1 MKTILVSLISDQ
13 TIPNVQFIK
22 EKIVDEYLFISSEA
36 MEKKGILNW
45 ILKATNLDLE
55 KIQVL
60 TVSPFS
66 YDDVY
71 EVLEKS
77 IQKDTKYLVNLTGG
91 TKIMSLAVNDFF
103 KSLNAEMYYLI
114 GNKSYI
120 KISPGIKTPI
130 LDLKK
135 KISLSEYLIAC
146 GFEIKKQSDAEF
158 SFETSTKIFH
168 YFLNSFDKTK
178 DILPLSFLYSKR
190 GKNIESVNQ
199 IEYLTEYLKRI
210 GFETEKS
217 NQLSKKETKY
227 LTGDWFEEYFYHQ
240 LKQLKSIQIDG
251 VGTGWT
257 IVKNGIPNEFD
268 ILFITEDQLNI
279 IECKTFIWKDSEE
292 TQTIIGETIY
302 KADSLKNK
310 LGLFAKTSIV
320 TLSDLSSS
328 RLKDHLQRA
337 QENKISI
344 YGKTEL
350 LQLNNTLKKLFEC

>member
-1 MKTILVSLISDQ
+1 MRSILVSLISDQ

-22 EKIVDEYLFISSEA
+22 EKLVDEYLFISTEA
-36 MEKKGILNW
+36 MEKKGVLNW
-45 ILKATNLDLE
+45 VLKATNLE
-55 KIQVL
+55 YKKIQVII
-60 TVSPFS
+60 VSPFS

-91 TKIMSLAVNDFF
+91 TKIMSLAVNDVF

-114 GNKSYI
+114 GNKSYL

-130 LDLKK
+130 IKLEK
-135 KISLSEYLIAC
+135 KISLSEYFIAY
-146 GFEIKKQSDAEF
+146 GFEIMKQSDAEF
-158 SFETSTKIFH
+158 SFETSEKIFH
-168 YFLNSFDKTK
+168 YFINSFDKTK
-178 DILPLSFLYSKR
+178 DISSLSFLYSKR
-190 GKNIESVNQ
+190 GKKVESVDQ
-199 IEYLTEYLKRI
+199 VDDLTEFLVRI
-210 GFETEKS
+210 RFETEKS

-240 LKQLKSIQIDG
+240 LKQYKTIQNDG
-251 VGTGWT
+251 IGTGWT

-292 TQTIIGETIY
+292 TQTIIAETIY

-310 LGLFAKTSIV
+310 LGLFAKTSIL
-320 TLSDLSSS
+320 TLSDLSSPS
-328 RLKDHLQRA
+328 LKEHLQRA
-337 QENKISI
+337 KENNISI
-344 YGKTEL
+344 YGKEGMYKIEETI
-350 LQLNNTLKKLFEC
+350 KKLL